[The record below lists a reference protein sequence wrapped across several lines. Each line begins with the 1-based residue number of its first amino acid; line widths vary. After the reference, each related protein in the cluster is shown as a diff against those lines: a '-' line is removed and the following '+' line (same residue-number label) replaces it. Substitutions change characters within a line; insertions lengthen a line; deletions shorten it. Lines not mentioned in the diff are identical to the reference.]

1 MPLVSRDQAQSAR
14 ELSRRLAR
22 HSSWFVL
29 TGAGCSTESGI
40 PAYRDETGAWRHKAP
55 IQLGEFL
62 GSEHV
67 RRRYWARS
75 FRGFQRVQQ
84 AQPNSAHHALAAL
97 EQLDRVRLLVTQNVD
112 RLHQKAGS
120 RNVVDLHGQLAWV
133 VCLGCGAQFE
143 RTQVQS
149 WLAEQNPDLG
159 SSPNDNPAIE
169 AGAPSA
175 PPPLGF
181 APDGDA
187 ELAANAMVSVRIPAC
202 PSCGGMLKPAVVFF
216 GETVPPQKVQASYT
230 ALEAADAL
238 LVVGSS
244 LTVFSGYR
252 FVRRAAALGKP
263 IVVLN
268 SGVTRGDRFAELK
281 LEGSCGSLLSGA
293 LQLLGSKGTEE

>member
-1 MPLVSRDQAQSAR
+1 MVSRDQVQPAR
-14 ELSRRLAR
+14 ELSRRLER

-75 FRGFQRVQQ
+75 FSGFQRVQQ
-84 AQPNSAHHALAAL
+84 AQPNPAHHALAAL
-97 EQLDRVRLLVTQNVD
+97 ERLELVRLLVTQNVD

-120 RNVVDLHGQLAWV
+120 RNVIDLHGQLAWV

-143 RTQVQS
+143 RAQVQS
-149 WLAEQNPDLG
+149 WLAEQNPDLRDG
-159 SSPNDNPAIE
+159 VPDAQVLDASA
-169 AGAPSA
+169 APVHQ
-175 PPPLGF
+175 PVGF

-187 ELAANAMVSVRIPAC
+187 EVGASAMASVRIPAC
-202 PSCGGMLKPAVVFF
+202 PSCSGMLKPAVVFF
-216 GETVPPQKVQASYT
+216 GETVPPEKVQASYT
-230 ALEAADAL
+230 ALEGADAL

-252 FVRRAAALGKP
+252 FVRRAADLGKP

-281 LEGSCGSLLSGA
+281 LEGSCGALLSGA
-293 LQLLGSKGTEE
+293 LQLLGSKGAEE